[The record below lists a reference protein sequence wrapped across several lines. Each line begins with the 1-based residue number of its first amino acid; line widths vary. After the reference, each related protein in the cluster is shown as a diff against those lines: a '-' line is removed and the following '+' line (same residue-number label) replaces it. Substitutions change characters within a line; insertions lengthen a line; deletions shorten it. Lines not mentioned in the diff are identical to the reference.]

1 MRGPPGPAS
10 RHPGCGREL
19 ADGFD
24 VGWLGAH
31 QTVRGPR
38 FRASGLPRYPTA
50 PGHRA
55 SYECLLQRVKRW
67 RPRAVAWP
75 WARRGSS
82 AAGRSPRSLDAMV
95 SALDGQEARP
105 GAAPRHESVGHLD
118 ADNPVGVPVSRKPVE
133 PGRSSAP
140 SNKRAGAGWRR
151 LAVQEPL
158 SEGVTLVDGGRRW
171 PRAAPQ
177 QRSRVRVAPGPLW
190 KVIPRFGFGRGGDF
204 RSLLC
209 GGELPPADLH
219 VAAVHGRRDALSRTT
234 PWRARERTGAGAP
247 VRCSPP
253 PRRTYRRR
261 PG

>member
-24 VGWLGAH
+24 VGWLGAQ

-55 SYECLLQRVKRW
+55 SYECLLQRVKRS

-75 WARRGSS
+75 CARRGSS
-82 AAGRSPRSLDAMV
+82 AAGRSPRSQDAMV
-95 SALDGQEARP
+95 SALDRQEARP
-105 GAAPRHESVGHLD
+105 GAAPRRESVGHLD
-118 ADNPVGVPVSRKPVE
+118 ADNPVGVPVNRKPVE
-133 PGRSSAP
+133 PGRSNAP

-158 SEGVTLVDGGRRW
+158 SEGVTLVDAGRRW
-171 PRAAPQ
+171 PRAAPEQ
-177 QRSRVRVAPGPLW
+177 EVARSSRAGP
-190 KVIPRFGFGRGGDF
+190 IQ
-204 RSLLC
+204 
-209 GGELPPADLH
+209 ELPPPLRLLL
-219 VAAVHGRRDALSRTT
+219 RRGSSSLVWSLR
-234 PWRARERTGAGAP
+234 
-247 VRCSPP
+247 
-253 PRRTYRRR
+253 
-261 PG
+261 

>member
-24 VGWLGAH
+24 VGWLGAQ

-75 WARRGSS
+75 CARRGSS
-82 AAGRSPRSLDAMV
+82 AAGRSPRSQDAMV

-133 PGRSSAP
+133 PGRSNAP
-140 SNKRAGAGWRR
+140 SSKRAGAGWRR
-151 LAVQEPL
+151 LAVQEPPFRG
-158 SEGVTLVDGGRRW
+158 SYAGGRW
-171 PRAAPQ
+171 PSLASGGSAAEVA
-177 QRSRVRVAPGPLW
+177 RSSRPGPTLEGH
-190 KVIPRFGFGRGGDF
+190 PPLRLRSGRGF
-204 RSLLC
+204 
-209 GGELPPADLH
+209 PFPAL
-219 VAAVHGRRDALSRTT
+219 RR
-234 PWRARERTGAGAP
+234 
-247 VRCSPP
+247 
-253 PRRTYRRR
+253 
-261 PG
+261 